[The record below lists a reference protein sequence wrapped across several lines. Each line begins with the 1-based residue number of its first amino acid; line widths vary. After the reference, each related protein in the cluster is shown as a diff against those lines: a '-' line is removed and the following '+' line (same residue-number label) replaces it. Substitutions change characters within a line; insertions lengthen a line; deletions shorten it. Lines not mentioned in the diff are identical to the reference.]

1 MKTPVHF
8 LLPAIIAIVSATFA
22 AVAADPAIDTKTEE
36 FVYPPEVK
44 GIIDVTK
51 APYFA
56 DPTGKRDCTAVLIR
70 AIDDMMRED
79 HQLMQEA
86 RPVVQGV
93 KKQGE
98 YHDDKRAVYTATT
111 LSFEERQRILKAN
124 PKALIGIERCKG
136 VFPARQPPAKIVYF
150 PNGTYL
156 VSDTLVYSYTD
167 LKIKFTEINRCMH
180 FQGESQK
187 GTILRLKDHA
197 PGFEAGKNKA
207 VVSFNHGEW
216 SNVAMQ
222 NSFENFTIEVG
233 AGNPGASGLEFYSNN
248 TGVVRN
254 VSVRSLDPDKAGH
267 AGLSLTVYN
276 FSGVLVKNLD
286 VDGFDYGVKV
296 TQPRLYS
303 VFENIHV
310 GDQHIAGFYLED
322 NNVSL
327 RGLTSRNKVPAV
339 SVKGQMATMALLDGD
354 FSGGS
359 PDAAAVD
366 CGNGFLFA
374 RNLKTAGYGTAIRYD
389 GKTAVQGPEVGEYLS
404 NAAFTLFPVKEKRS
418 LGLPIEETPE
428 MPWDKDLQQW
438 AGVDTFGAK
447 GDGFTDDTAAIQ
459 RAMNSG
465 RSTVYFQPGT
475 YLVNGPIDVPA
486 SVRRINMMYCDLV
499 AGGDLQKMSNVGLLR
514 ILDGKEPLFI
524 EKLFAFELYFGE
536 QYFID
541 HASTRTLVLKD
552 MHTQVGAMY
561 RNSVPG
567 GKVFIENVAS
577 TDQFEPVR
585 NCFTFTGQKVWAR
598 QINPERA
605 DPEVLNDGSDL
616 WVLGFKSEG
625 PGCAFKTTRDGR
637 TEVLNG
643 IFNLWRNEKKGSPAV
658 INDNSQVSV
667 IASTTGKE
675 MPVFPYVLIE
685 ETHGTETKKLTW
697 DMFPHRDKDLIA
709 VPLYVGKPEK
719 K

>member
-1 MKTPVHF
+1 MNRITSLIT
-8 LLPAIIAIVSATFA
+8 LLLLSPLAVTHATA
-22 AVAADPAIDTKTEE
+22 AADSAVNTRTEE

-56 DPTGKRDCTAVLIR
+56 DPTGKKDCTAVLIQ

-79 HQLMQEA
+79 HRLMREA
-86 RPVVQGV
+86 LPLVQGV
-93 KKQGE
+93 PKQAE
-98 YHDDKRAVYTATT
+98 YHDEKRGVYTATT

-136 VFPARQPPAKIVYF
+136 VFPAQQPPAKILYF

-156 VSDTLVYSYTD
+156 VSDTLTYSYTD
-167 LKIKFTEINRCMH
+167 LKIKFTEINRSMH
-180 FQGESQK
+180 FQGQSQQ
-187 GTILRLKDHA
+187 GTIIRLKDHA
-197 PGFEAGKNKA
+197 AGFEEGKA
-207 VVSFNHGEW
+207 VVSFTHGEW

-233 AGNPGASGLEFYSNN
+233 AGNPGASGVEFYANN

-254 VSVRSLDPDKAGH
+254 VTVRSLDPDKAGH

-286 VDGFDYGVKV
+286 VEGFDYGVKV

-310 GDQHIAGFYLED
+310 SGQLIAGFYLED

-327 RGLTSRNKVPAV
+327 RRLTSRNKVPAV
-339 SVKGQMATMALLDGD
+339 LMKGQPATMALVDGD
-354 FSGGS
+354 FSGGG
-359 PDAAAVD
+359 PETPAVE
-366 CGNGFLFA
+366 CENGFLFA
-374 RNLKTAGYGTAIRYD
+374 RDLKTSGYGTAIQHD
-389 GKTAVQGPEVGEYLS
+389 GQVAVKGPDVDEYVS
-404 NAAFTLFPVKEKRS
+404 STVFTLFPGQKKQS
-418 LGLPIEETPE
+418 LRLPIEETPE
-428 MPWDKDLQQW
+428 LPWDKDPLQW
-438 AGVDTFGAK
+438 AGVDAFGAK

-465 RSTVYFQPGT
+465 RPTVFFQPGT
-475 YLVNGPIDVPA
+475 YLVNGPIDVPG

-499 AGGDLQKMSNVGLLR
+499 AGGDLQKMTNAGLLR
-514 ILDGKEPLFI
+514 IRDGKKPLFI

-536 QYFID
+536 HYLID

-552 MHTQVGAMY
+552 LHTQVGAMY

-567 GKVFIENVAS
+567 GKVFIENVCS

-605 DPEVLNDGSDL
+605 NPEVLNEGSSL

-625 PGCAFKTTRDGR
+625 PGCAFQTTHGGS

-643 IFNLWRNEKKGSPAV
+643 IFNLWAHREKSVPAI
-658 INDNSQVSV
+658 INDNSSASV
-667 IASTTGKE
+667 VASTTAKE
-675 MPVFPYVLIE
+675 IPPYPYVLIE
-685 ETHGTETKKLTW
+685 ETRGDKTEKLLW
-697 DMFPHRDKDLIA
+697 ESLPHRDEQLVA
-709 VPLYVGKPEK
+709 VPLYVGQNK
-719 K
+719 